1 MTQGSPPL
9 RLVER
14 PATARR
20 LNSRRE
26 IDEWIAERYR
36 TLSALVEAEGRAGER
51 DQGPAQL
58 ELGER
63 AA

>member
-26 IDEWIAERYR
+26 IEEWIAERYR
-36 TLSALVEAEGRAGER
+36 TLTALVEAERTRADGEPE
-51 DQGPAQL
+51 QPQL
-58 ELGER
+58 DLWR